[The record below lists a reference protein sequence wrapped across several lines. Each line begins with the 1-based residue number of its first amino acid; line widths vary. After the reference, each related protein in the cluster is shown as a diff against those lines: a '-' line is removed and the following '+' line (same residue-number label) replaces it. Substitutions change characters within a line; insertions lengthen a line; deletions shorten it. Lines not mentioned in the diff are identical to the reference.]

1 MRRTPD
7 PVRFHG
13 VQNTHKRFEA
23 YKACARE
30 LSYKTRQPLPLC
42 VVATIRMIFPSADG
56 HYVGYR
62 GP

>member
-1 MRRTPD
+1 M
-7 PVRFHG
+7 
-13 VQNTHKRFEA
+13 QNTHKRFEA

-30 LSYKTRQPLPLC
+30 LGYKTRQPLPLC